1 MVRLK
6 HIAICFFL
14 FFIFVSSNS
23 FAQQLLQNEK
33 FTYAPLFNNEV
44 VLVKEIALNNADP
57 ERSFH
62 TVKEWGKERYASS
75 PLISNIRYDNT
86 NKEII
91 IKSKIE
97 LVLPENQK
105 GIREKVLMTY
115 HLNTFILNDKC
126 VFEIKGISYKLHNV
140 KKSLKAEDTITQS
153 ALTNGGSQQELR
165 VNIQRSTLFFLNEL
179 VESLEKSLKEDSK
192 NRGATASFS
201 N

>member
-6 HIAICFFL
+6 NIAICFVFS
-14 FFIFVSSNS
+14 FILLSSNS

-57 ERSFH
+57 DKSFH

-97 LVLPENQK
+97 LLLPENQK
-105 GIREKVLMTY
+105 NIREKVLMTY

-126 VFEIKGISYKLHNV
+126 VFEVKDISYKLHNS
-140 KKSLKAEDTITQS
+140 KKSLKAEDTITQL
-153 ALTNGGSQQELR
+153 ALTAQSPQQELR
-165 VNIQRSTLFFLNEL
+165 VNIQRTTFFFLNEL
-179 VESLEKSLKEDSK
+179 ADSLEKRLKEEFK
-192 NRGATASFS
+192 NQDATVGLS

>member
-1 MVRLK
+1 MIRLK
-6 HIAICFFL
+6 NIAIGFL
-14 FFIFVSSNS
+14 FSFILVSNS

-44 VLVKEIALNNADP
+44 VLVKEIALNGADP
-57 ERSFH
+57 EKSFH
-62 TVKEWGKERYASS
+62 TVKEWGKEGYASS

-97 LVLPENQK
+97 LLLPENQK
-105 GIREKVLMTY
+105 NIREKVLMTY

-126 VFEIKGISYKLHNV
+126 VFEVKGISYKLSNL
-140 KKSLKAEDTITQS
+140 KKSLKAEETITQS
-153 ALTNGGSQQELR
+153 ALTVQSSQQELR
-165 VNIQRSTLFFLNEL
+165 VNIQRATLFFLNEL
-179 VESLEKSLKEDSK
+179 VDSLEKSLKEQPK
-192 NRGATASFS
+192 NRDAAVGLS